1 MKEFEITR
9 SPAHRPRKRRV
20 TEDYFARSSS
30 FARVLELEVGEV
42 APNRYRSAGIWRIKR
57 VK

>member
-20 TEDYFARSSS
+20 TEDYFARSRVGR
-30 FARVLELEVGEV
+30 RVLKLEVGEV
-42 APNRYRSAGIWRIKR
+42 APDHYRSAGLWRIKR